1 MMIRAFLLS
10 AFLCATSITAMAQ
23 QPTEFLTQGNDAY
36 QKNEYKKAIELYTS
50 AISGSPSLT
59 QAYYNRGLAYM
70 QSKQSANA
78 LRDFSKVIELDP
90 RFKDAYLNRS
100 FINIVEH
107 RVTDA
112 VPDLTAYLKI
122 DGLNATAWFNRGQA
136 YQEMGKNDSAMA
148 DFTKAISID
157 TTLMS
162 AYLARGV
169 NYARE
174 GKTDLAIKDLERAT
188 RLNPEEPLGW
198 LNLGQA
204 YFSAGHGDSAGTA
217 WRKFI
222 TMEKGTARS
231 KQVDTMLI
239 EMCQDTRG
247 VVDKAFQDTS
257 KLVSIK
263 LPQHWFTNTQDD
275 GKVFNFFVS
284 KERIDKPQDMYTSGV
299 AIHMLRDVAKNY
311 NLKDPTPTSIVTF
324 WTAFLDDASKEYDV
338 YTVSKT
344 EPIKVGAWTG
354 SIRDIT
360 LRIKKE
366 YYTVHKWEAVVAN
379 RDNVLWVTAEC
390 PADLWPAFR
399 DRFRKAIETMRLP

>member
-10 AFLCATSITAMAQ
+10 ALFCTGALCAVAQ

-70 QSKQSANA
+70 QTKQSANA

-90 RFKDAYLNRS
+90 TFKDAYLNRS

-107 RVTDA
+107 RVKEA
-112 VPDLTAYLKI
+112 IPDLSAYLKI

-136 YQEMGKNDSAMA
+136 YQELGKTDSAMA
-148 DFTKAISID
+148 DFTKALSID

-169 NYARE
+169 IYARE
-174 GKTDLAIKDLERAT
+174 GKTDLALKDLQKAT
-188 RLNPEEPLGW
+188 KLNPEEPLGW

-204 YFSAGHGDSAGTA
+204 YLSSGNGDSAGAA
-217 WRKFI
+217 WRRFV
-222 TMEKGTARS
+222 TMERGTDRS

-247 VVDKAFQDTS
+247 MVDKAFQDTS
-257 KLVSIK
+257 KLVTIK
-263 LPQHWFTNTQDD
+263 LPQHWFANTQDD

-284 KERIDKPQDMYTSGV
+284 KEKIEKPTDMYSSGV
-299 AIHMLRDVAKNY
+299 AVHMLRDVVKNY
-311 NLKDPTPTSIVTF
+311 NLTDKSPKAIVSF
-324 WTAFLDDASKEYDV
+324 WTAFLDDACKEYDV
-338 YTVSKT
+338 YTVNKT

-354 SIRDIT
+354 NIRDIT

-366 YYTVHKWEAVVAN
+366 YYTVHKFEAVVAN
-379 RDNVLWVTAEC
+379 KDNVLWITAEC
-390 PADLWPAFR
+390 PNELWPAFR
-399 DRFRKAIETMRLP
+399 DRYRKAIETMRLP